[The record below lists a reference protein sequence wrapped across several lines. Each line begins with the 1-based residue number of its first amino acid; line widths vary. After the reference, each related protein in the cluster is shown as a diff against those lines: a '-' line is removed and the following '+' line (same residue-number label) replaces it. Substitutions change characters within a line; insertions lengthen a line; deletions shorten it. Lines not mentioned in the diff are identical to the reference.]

1 MKQDTPKQG
10 PEQEVSWASP
20 PLPTLIT
27 FYSVFHLRFLFSI
40 GSQNSGPFPPLPT
53 DLVFPAFIQRVLTE
67 QGLLASLSSYRR
79 PSLVL
84 TPVSWQCLVDPVP
97 FNAVVPVSFLS
108 PAVFHLRLNWQNVPL
123 NTHPANY
130 LLFFLSHNILF
141 HQKKK
146 KKGRKWQTPL
156 ISCWPV
162 HFSPNQAL
170 YLWETSSLPKAG

>member
-1 MKQDTPKQG
+1 M
-10 PEQEVSWASP
+10 
-20 PLPTLIT
+20 PTLVT

-53 DLVFPAFIQRVLTE
+53 DLAFPAFIQRVLTE

-146 KKGRKWQTPL
+146 KRKEEKVRAVEEAGKKGGRERERGRKRNP
-156 ISCWPV
+156 
-162 HFSPNQAL
+162 F
-170 YLWETSSLPKAG
+170 

>member
-20 PLPTLIT
+20 PLPTLVT

-67 QGLLASLSSYRR
+67 QGLLACLSSYRR

-84 TPVSWQCLVDPVP
+84 TPVSRQCLVDPSTSTYWARTP
-97 FNAVVPVSFLS
+97 GLS
-108 PAVFHLRLNWQNVPL
+108 VQLQASQPRAHTRLPAVPRGPRSFQHGCSRL
-123 NTHPANY
+123 
-130 LLFFLSHNILF
+130 LSVTRSL
-141 HQKKK
+141 
-146 KKGRKWQTPL
+146 
-156 ISCWPV
+156 
-162 HFSPNQAL
+162 
-170 YLWETSSLPKAG
+170 SSKT